1 MPAAHAGDAA
11 VTVTVSGAQAQG
23 AVDPRLV
30 DEAAQWLARMYAGRL
45 SEADALRWTQW
56 RDQSPEHQRVW
67 HSAEELSRK
76 FGAVPPG
83 LGMPV
88 LDRRRGLTNR
98 RALLRTVA
106 VLLVAPSAAWVGYR
120 AVPWPSLGA
129 EYRTAT
135 GERRT
140 VELAD
145 RSRTTLNTA
154 TAIDVSFDATQR
166 LVRQRSGEILV
177 ETAPDP
183 APGVARPF
191 LVETPQGR
199 LRALG
204 TRFVVRI
211 DEEGRSRLTVLAGAV
226 EVRPTRATGS
236 PVIVPAGRQM
246 SFTADATGP
255 VAPAANGAEAWTQ
268 GVLYAEEMRL
278 ADVLSEIGRYRSG
291 VLRCDPAVADL
302 RVSGAFQLED
312 TDRVLA
318 VLAQTL
324 PVRVDAR
331 TRYWVTVTAR

>member
-1 MPAAHAGDAA
+1 MSATQAH
-11 VTVTVSGAQAQG
+11 G

-30 DEAAQWLARMYAGRL
+30 DEAAQWLARMHAGRL
-45 SEADALRWTQW
+45 SEADAQRWTQW
-56 RDQSPEHQRVW
+56 RDQSPAHQRVW
-67 HSAEELSRK
+67 HSAEQLSRK

-83 LGMPV
+83 VGMPV
-88 LDRRRGLTNR
+88 LDRRRGAANR

-106 VLLVAPSAAWVGYR
+106 VMLAAPTAAWVGYR
-120 AVPWPSLGA
+120 AAPWPPLGA

-140 VELAD
+140 VELPD
-145 RSRTTLNTA
+145 RSLTLLNTA
-154 TAIDVSFDATQR
+154 TAIDVAFDATQR

-177 ETAPDP
+177 ETAPD
-183 APGVARPF
+183 ANPGFQRPF

-204 TRFVVRI
+204 TRFIVRI
-211 DEEGRSRLTVLAGAV
+211 DEEGHSRLTVLAGAV
-226 EVRPTRATGS
+226 EVSPARAAST
-236 PVIVPAGRQM
+236 PVIVPAGRQVR
-246 SFTADATGP
+246 FTADATGP
-255 VAPAANGAEAWTQ
+255 VATAATGAEAWTQ
-268 GVLYAEEMRL
+268 GVLYAEDMRL
-278 ADVLSEIGRYRSG
+278 ADVLSDIARYRSG

>member
-1 MPAAHAGDAA
+1 MPAAHAGDSG
-11 VTVTVSGAQAQG
+11 VSA

-30 DEAAQWLARMYAGRL
+30 DEAAQWLARMHAGRL
-45 SEADALRWTQW
+45 SDADAQRWAQW
-56 RDQSPEHQRVW
+56 RDQSPEHRRVW
-67 HSAEELSRK
+67 HSAEQLSRK
-76 FGAVPPG
+76 FGAVPPDV
-83 LGMPV
+83 GMPV
-88 LDRRRGLTNR
+88 LDRRRGLANR

-106 VLLVAPSAAWVGYR
+106 VLVAAPSAAWLGYR

-129 EYRTAT
+129 GYRTAT

-140 VELAD
+140 IELAD

-154 TAIDVSFDATQR
+154 TAIDVAFDATQR

-177 ETAPDP
+177 ETAPDTN
-183 APGVARPF
+183 PGISRPF

-204 TRFVVRI
+204 TRFIVRI
-211 DEEGRSRLTVLAGAV
+211 DEGGHTRLTVLAGAV
-226 EVRPTRATGS
+226 EVSAARATGT
-236 PVIVPAGRQM
+236 PVVVPAGRQL
-246 SFTADATGP
+246 SFTADGTGP
-255 VAPAANGAEAWTQ
+255 VTPAASGAEAWAQ

-324 PVRVDAR
+324 PVRLDAR